1 MEILKYDEIDLQEVV
16 KRSGD
21 DVNNVIG
28 TVSNILADVK
38 ESGDEALKNYTKKF
52 DNVELDDLK
61 VSNAEIEEAY
71 QNIDSQL
78 ATLKNSIK
86 KKFLVN
92 GKLK

>member
-1 MEILKYDEIDLQEVV
+1 MEILKYDEINLQEVV

-28 TVSNILADVK
+28 TVSDILADVK

-61 VSNAEIEEAY
+61 VSNAEIE
-71 QNIDSQL
+71 
-78 ATLKNSIK
+78 
-86 KKFLVN
+86 
-92 GKLK
+92 